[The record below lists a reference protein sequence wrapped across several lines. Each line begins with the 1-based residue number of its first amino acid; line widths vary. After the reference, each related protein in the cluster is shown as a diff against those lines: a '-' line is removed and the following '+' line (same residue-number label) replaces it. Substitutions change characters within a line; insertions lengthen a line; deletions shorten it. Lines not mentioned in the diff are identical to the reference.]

1 MSLSGYANIALLFN
15 HMKELIKVGLQMG
28 KYEYVLERLVEFRKS
43 LNLTQVQMA
52 EKLNISQ
59 EQYSYLENGKVKITA
74 ELLEALNE
82 LGLNVNY
89 LITGEYD
96 DICKNL
102 VSDIFESVKNEEYR
116 KKMKRLMIYLLNIV
130 FIKETM
136 DGPEAEE
143 EEQSLL
149 RYLEKYGQAFSMLL
163 YVREKLHLSQI
174 AMADELGLGIK
185 KYRKLEKELI
195 YPDAELLFALW
206 QKSNCPP
213 VLFLNICDRELYI
226 INLFWSELSK
236 EQRMKIEDIFRDI
249 EQCCKNN
256 LLQ

>member
-1 MSLSGYANIALLFN
+1 
-15 HMKELIKVGLQMG
+15 MG
-28 KYEYVLERLVEFRKS
+28 KYECVLERLVEFRKS

-74 ELLEALNE
+74 ELLRALNE
-82 LGLNVNY
+82 MGLDVNY

-96 DICKNL
+96 DICKNV
-102 VSDIFESVKNEEYR
+102 VSDMFQSVKNEEYR

-130 FIKETM
+130 FVKETT
-136 DGPEAEE
+136 DETEPEGEE
-143 EEQSLL
+143 RNLL
-149 RYLEKYGQAFSMLL
+149 RYLEKYGEAFSMLL

-185 KYRKLEKELI
+185 KYRKLEKEVI
-195 YPDAELLFALW
+195 YPDAELLFVLW
-206 QKSNCPP
+206 QKSDCPP
-213 VLFLNICDRELYI
+213 VLFLDICDRELYV
-226 INLFWSELSK
+226 INLFWNELSK
-236 EQRMKIEDIFRDI
+236 EQRLKIEDIFCNI
-249 EQCCKNN
+249 EQCCKKN